1 MATAKKKVDRRRFT
15 STTSPSKATGL
26 KPDARLKKRR
36 VATRKAGPRVHAN
49 PAQIQLVGVNPRPRM
64 DSAELQALQA
74 ATRYRVYDVA
84 SNRLLFSAPQRAT
97 AVGFAQQY
105 ADSKGVQVAVED
117 NDANE
122 ARKQT
127 RGRK

>member
-15 STTSPSKATGL
+15 STNAPSKATGL

-36 VATRKAGPRVHAN
+36 VATRKAGPGVYAN
-49 PAQIQLVGVNPRPRM
+49 PAQIQLVGVNPRM

-74 ATRYRVYDVA
+74 ATRYRVYDVTT
-84 SNRLLFSAPQRAT
+84 NRLLFSAPQRAT
-97 AVGFAQQY
+97 AVGFARQY
-105 ADSKGVQVAVED
+105 ADAKGVQVAVED

-122 ARKQT
+122 ARKKT